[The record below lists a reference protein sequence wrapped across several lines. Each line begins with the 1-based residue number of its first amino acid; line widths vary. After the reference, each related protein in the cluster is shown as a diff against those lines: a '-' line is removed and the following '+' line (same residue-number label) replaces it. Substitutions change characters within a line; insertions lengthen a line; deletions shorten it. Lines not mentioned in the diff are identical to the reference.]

1 MSKTTK
7 KKATASSVATTKT
20 QLLSLKNWNI
30 GLAVLY
36 AAQAVALLVVSTGK
50 SYPVTTTFLGKDTLA
65 SQVAGHSVVVSATR
79 HIADIPLVWL
89 VATFLLIS
97 AVVCVVRYW
106 LNDDYEA
113 DLKGRRSSLR
123 FIGYGLSAGV
133 MTGIIGLISGVSDV
147 SALILLFGFQMAAG
161 LTWWAADRLAG
172 KAPSWMLY
180 WTGVAVGIVPWVVFA
195 IYASSNLVYG
205 NGVAGWITA
214 IYDSMFALFVLF
226 AANMWLSRK
235 KVNRW
240 KDFIFGERI
249 FLVLALVAQTAL
261 AWQLFVGALQP

>member
-7 KKATASSVATTKT
+7 KRATARSVATTKT
-20 QLLSLKNWNI
+20 HLLSLKNWNI

-36 AAQAVALLVVSTGK
+36 AAQAIALLVVSTGK

-65 SQVAGHSVVVSATR
+65 SQVTGHSVVVSATR
-79 HIADIPLVWL
+79 HLADIPLVWL

-97 AVVCVVRYW
+97 AVVCAVRYW
-106 LNDDYEA
+106 LNDEYEA

-133 MTGIIGLISGVSDV
+133 MTATVGLISGVSDI
-147 SALILLFGFQMAAG
+147 SALIMLFALQMVTG
-161 LTWWAADRLAG
+161 LAWWAADRLVG

-180 WTGVAVGIVPWVVFA
+180 WSGVAVSIVPWIVFA

-205 NGVAGWITA
+205 NGVPGWVTA
-214 IYDSMFALFVLF
+214 VYDSMFALYVLF

-235 KVNRW
+235 KLNRW
-240 KDFIFGERI
+240 KDFLFGERI
-249 FLVLALVAQTAL
+249 FLALGLVAQTAL
-261 AWQLFVGALQP
+261 AWQLFAGILHP